1 MYSNIL
7 YTCVWYM
14 LLSQTSRWMWTS
26 CHSSQ
31 PAVLHCN
38 MCVCIYIYIRY
49 YTIIYVQYVNDCII
63 IDIIL
68 REFRKPKKMLPV
80 WSKSKLLCP
89 SCFVELCI
97 QPCQASKYW
106 RAEKRA
112 TPQSIWS
119 HAIWP
124 ICREVCGC
132 SCCQFQCWAF
142 QLISRCGAAAQH
154 MCFSRPSRRTS
165 GRILSL
171 ALKRRSSK
179 LLQRLQER

>member
-1 MYSNIL
+1 MYMRMIYAFEPDLPVDVNVLS
-7 YTCVWYM
+7 
-14 LLSQTSRWMWTS
+14 LLTAGCATLQY
-26 CHSSQ
+26 
-31 PAVLHCN
+31 
-38 MCVCIYIYIRY
+38 VCMYIYIYNYIYIRY